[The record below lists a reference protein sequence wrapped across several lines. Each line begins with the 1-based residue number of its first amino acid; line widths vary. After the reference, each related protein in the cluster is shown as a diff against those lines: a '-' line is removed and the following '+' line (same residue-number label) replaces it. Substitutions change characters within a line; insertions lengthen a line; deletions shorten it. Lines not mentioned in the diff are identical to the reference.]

1 MSFVTTQP
9 DLLLA
14 AAGQLQAIGSA
25 VTAANSMAAFSI
37 TGVVPAAADEV
48 SAMTAAAFAGY
59 GQQYQ
64 AISAQASM
72 IHEQFV
78 SALGRSADSYAAT
91 EAANRTQM
99 VGGHVAPA
107 RMAPVAPARPAPA
120 APAHVSPPAP
130 RRVTPNAP
138 GRAVPGAPVGSGPAA
153 PGPLGAATPVGA
165 GWQGGGGY
173 GAGNYG
179 AHPAPQH
186 GGYANANYGHMTRQ
200 HGGYANANYG
210 AHPAPQHGGY
220 ANANYG
226 AHPAP
231 AGHVAGAELAAGQH
245 ISPSQLAPTAPV
257 HRMPLAAAAIPAEHV
272 APMHLPAGMP
282 NEHVVQAH
290 AALKAAGPKPMPA
303 LA

>member
-210 AHPAPQHGGY
+210 AHPAP
-220 ANANYG
+220 
-226 AHPAP
+226 